1 MPNWCANRLY
11 FRAEPARITDIH
23 ALLEGNLRPYYL
35 RAVQEG
41 IQLFVA
47 GCAGL
52 LQSVEDCHYA
62 PYPALTAAGRGVV
75 SPENLAFTRW
85 LAMLAD
91 RVVLDEAHCR
101 ALHTCWQDSG
111 LGERRWEGLSDG
123 AQTAVAGLFDR
134 KHFDWTGLWHKAGCG
149 EWWNSLCD
157 TTLPEKAQP
166 LDMLLVLPVRL
177 DVEINGFNG
186 KLMEGIP
193 SAYDEY
199 LSRFDTK
206 WPQGHELNISAR
218 GADFIQADFDTP
230 WSPPG
235 ESVVA
240 ALSRQYGCE
249 IEHWYAEQ
257 GCDFCGYAR
266 YEQGE
271 QVEAFCDSLEWELA
285 DEDDEDACSEVTGP
299 EWLIN
304 NVAHFGG

>member
-1 MPNWCANRLY
+1 MPNWCANRLF
-11 FRAEPARITDIH
+11 FRAAPARISDIH
-23 ALLEGNLRPYYL
+23 ALLEGNLQPYYR

-52 LQSVEDCHYA
+52 LQSVEDRHYA
-62 PYPALTAAGRGVV
+62 PFPALTAAGRGVV

-91 RVVLDEAHCR
+91 SV
-101 ALHTCWQDSG
+101 ALY
-111 LGERRWEGLSDG
+111 
-123 AQTAVAGLFDR
+123 DR
-134 KHFDWTGLWHKAGCG
+134 KHYDWSGLWHKAACG
-149 EWWNSLCD
+149 AWWNQLCD
-157 TTLPEKAQP
+157 TALPEKTLP
-166 LDMLLVLPVRL
+166 LDMLLVLPGRL

-186 KLMEGIP
+186 MLMDGIP
-193 SAYDEY
+193 SAYDWY
-199 LSRFDTK
+199 LDVFDTK
-206 WPQGHELNISAR
+206 WPQGHGLEISAR

-230 WSPPG
+230 WSQPG
-235 ESVVA
+235 ERVLA
-240 ALSRQYGCE
+240 ALSRQFGCD

-266 YEQGE
+266 YAGGE
-271 QVEAFCDSLEWELA
+271 QTAAFCDSLEWGLA

-299 EWLIN
+299 EWLVN

>member
-11 FRAEPARITDIH
+11 FRAEPARIPELQ

-101 ALHTCWQDSG
+101 VLHTCWQDSG

-186 KLMEGIP
+186 KLMDGIP

-199 LSRFDTK
+199 LTRFDTK

-235 ESVVA
+235 EAVVA

-271 QVEAFCDSLEWELA
+271 QVEVFCDSLEWEPA
-285 DEDDEDACSEVTGP
+285 GEDDEEACAEVTGP
-299 EWLIN
+299 EWLMN